1 MNKLVLIAIL
11 MTGSLHASGSPLF
24 DYSTDEKL
32 MSDIKRLGSLENG
45 LEVFAWNWTS
55 EAGRLDKRYSSESG
69 TDNYASVGLI
79 AQNIQEKFPEVVDR
93 GPDGYL
99 RINPDK
105 LAVADQFMRWK
116 LSNTARTTQGR
127 CAKILE
133 TQLILCF

>member
-1 MNKLVLIAIL
+1 MIKLVLIAIL
-11 MTGSLHASGSPLF
+11 MAGSLHASGSPLF
-24 DYSTDEKL
+24 NYSTDERL
-32 MSDIKRLGSLENG
+32 MSNIVKLGRLENG
-45 LEVFAWNWTS
+45 LEVFSWSWTS

-69 TDNYASVGLI
+69 TGNYASVGFI

-116 LSNTARTTQGR
+116 FSNTARTTQGR

-133 TQLILCF
+133 THLILCF

>member
-55 EAGRLDKRYSSESG
+55 EAGRLDKRYSSESDIG
-69 TDNYASVGLI
+69 NYVNIGFI
-79 AQNIQEKFPEVVDR
+79 AQNIQEKYPEVVDR

-99 RINPDK
+99 RVNPDK

-116 LSNTARTTQGR
+116 ISNTSRTTQGR